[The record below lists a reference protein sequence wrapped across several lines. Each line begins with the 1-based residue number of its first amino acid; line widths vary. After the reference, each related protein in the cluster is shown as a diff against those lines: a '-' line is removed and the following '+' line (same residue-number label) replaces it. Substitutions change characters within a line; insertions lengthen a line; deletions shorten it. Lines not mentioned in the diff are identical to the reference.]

1 MYSEFDTDWFSLILF
16 LLCYHAEDDISRDEF
31 KQFVIFV
38 CLGENVRQHT
48 HLFKKPPHSLQ
59 YHLSWLNIRMKS
71 LMNRVATF
79 VHDDLTDN
87 FYYLY
92 VFDVNNERH
101 EFKRTIDCMKM

>member
-38 CLGENVRQHT
+38 CLGENVRQHNY
-48 HLFKKPPHSLQ
+48 LFKKPPHSLQ

-101 EFKRTIDCMKM
+101 EFKW